1 MSLWLAAATAV
12 AALFAVIGAF
22 VQGKRSGRQQVE
34 NKALKDQML
43 TREEI
48 DNATIDGDL
57 SLADRVLAE
66 RLRWG
71 KDRK

>member
-1 MSLWLAAATAV
+1 MSVWIAVLSAVGAV
-12 AALFAVIGAF
+12 AGVIGAF
-22 VQGKRSGRQQVE
+22 VQGSRSGRRKIE
-34 NKALKDQML
+34 NEALKDQVL

-57 SLADRVLAE
+57 ALADRVISK
-66 RLRWG
+66 RVQRS

>member
-1 MSLWLAAATAV
+1 MSVWIAVLSAVGAV
-12 AALFAVIGAF
+12 AGVIVAF
-22 VQGKRSGRQQVE
+22 VQGSRSGRRKIE
-34 NKALKDQML
+34 NEALKDQVL

-57 SLADRVLAE
+57 ALADRVISK
-66 RLRWG
+66 RVQRS